1 MKVKDK
7 IFEII
12 NTLSDKK
19 ENMAITEDTTLSND
33 LEFDSLTIFEVIV
46 EIESYFNIEIP
57 DEYLDIEKL
66 DKVGNIIEIVN
77 QLL

>member
-12 NTLSDKK
+12 NTLSDEK